1 MMKNNFLTERKK
13 KYLRILSI
21 FPPFDWYIN
30 LNTNPWDV
38 PDRHRKVAL
47 IEHTLYGLVGFMASF
62 LLSLKLAILVFV
74 IAASIGTPIEAYLG
88 MKGRWIWKFLKG
100 REKKDL
106 SVLFLS
112 MLTNVFIYYIIGA
125 CIANTLP

>member
-1 MMKNNFLTERKK
+1 
-13 KYLRILSI
+13 
-21 FPPFDWYIN
+21 
-30 LNTNPWDV
+30 
-38 PDRHRKVAL
+38 
-47 IEHTLYGLVGFMASF
+47 MASF

-74 IAASIGTPIEAYLG
+74 IAASIGTPIEACLG

-125 CIANTLP
+125 CIANALP